1 LFEERKFEE
10 LCSKKVRRTL
20 FKESSKNFVRRKFE
34 ELCSKKVRTS
44 NRRSLFELWR
54 GWRVRY
60 SEYWATKTTTTIA
73 IPSMKKV
80 AACTMMLMVL
90 RILIQDMVFG
100 IQTGIKRS
108 DWLSR
113 PGNEH
118 QKFNTV
124 EIVFL
129 LMALSTVLIN
139 LPVCLPSNVS
149 SSLNRIGHCQPSIC
163 SCSTR
168 CRIKKGVRVAK

>member
-1 LFEERKFEE
+1 MTALQS
-10 LCSKKVRRTL
+10 LPILAQICSFQNANHHCKDTMA
-20 FKESSKNFVRRKFE
+20 FSSVLNHFLIDMFLVTV
-34 ELCSKKVRTS
+34 LM
-44 NRRSLFELWR
+44 
-54 GWRVRY
+54 
-60 SEYWATKTTTTIA
+60 TI
-73 IPSMKKV
+73 
-80 AACTMMLMVL
+80 TMVL

-100 IQTGIKRS
+100 IQMGIKRS

-139 LPVCLPSNVS
+139 LPACLPSNVS
-149 SSLNRIGHCQPSIC
+149 SSLNCIGHCQPSIC
-163 SCSTR
+163 SCSTH